1 MDRRE
6 FLKNAAKGAMSVSII
21 GALTKR
27 LQAKAI
33 EENPT
38 AASDMESEL
47 KKAFCFSMFPESLS
61 VEDRFKLAKDIGLH
75 GVEVKPTLDAKEIGE
90 MRAASEKTGVEIHS
104 IIYGGWSAPLSSPDP
119 VVAERGV
126 SEVIG
131 ALKSA
136 KELGAANILL
146 VPAVV
151 NEKTRYVEAYERS
164 QAHLRKLA
172 AEAEK
177 QRVMVLVEN
186 VWNNFLLSPIEF
198 ARYVDEIGSPWVQ
211 AYFDVGNVLAFGWPE
226 DWIRTLGNRIKK
238 VHLKDFKRGPRQF
251 VNLLDGD
258 VNWPEVRKA
267 LREVGYRGY
276 LTAEL
281 GGGDAK
287 YLRDVSE
294 RMDKIINNG

>member
-6 FLKNAAKGAMSVSII
+6 FLKNAAKGAISVSII
-21 GALTKR
+21 GAITR
-27 LQAKAI
+27 RVQVKAF
-33 EENPT
+33 EEKPT
-38 AASDMESEL
+38 VGSKKESEL
-47 KKAFCFSMFPESLS
+47 KKAFCFSMFPDSLS
-61 VEDRFKLAKDIGLH
+61 VEDRFKLAKDLGLH

-90 MRAASEKTGVEIHS
+90 MRAASDKTGVEIHS
-104 IIYGGWSAPLSSPDP
+104 IIYGGWNAPLSSSDQEI
-119 VVAERGV
+119 AERGV
-126 SEVIG
+126 REIID
-131 ALKSA
+131 ALKNA

-151 NEKTRYVEAYERS
+151 NEKTRYVDAYKRS
-164 QAHLRKLA
+164 QAHLLRLV

-177 QRVMVLVEN
+177 QRVAILVEN

-198 ARYVDEIGSPWVQ
+198 ARYIDEIGSPWVQ
-211 AYFDVGNVLAFGWPE
+211 AYFDVGNVIAFGWPE
-226 DWIRTLGNRIKK
+226 DWIRTLGSRIKK
-238 VHLKDFKRGPRQF
+238 VHLKDFKRNQRQF

-267 LREVGYRGY
+267 LREVGYQGY

-294 RMDKIINNG
+294 RIDKIINL